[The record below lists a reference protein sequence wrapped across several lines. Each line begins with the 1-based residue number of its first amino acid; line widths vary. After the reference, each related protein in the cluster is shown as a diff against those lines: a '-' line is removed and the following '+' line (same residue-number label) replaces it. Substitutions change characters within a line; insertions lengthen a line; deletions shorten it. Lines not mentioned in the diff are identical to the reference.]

1 MEDGKTGRRE
11 KDVDPYRLGITI
23 ALLIQSL
30 DLSTQL
36 LVCNQWLVKSGRLEN
51 GMGWKTGKREDGK
64 KMSIPT
70 ALGLLSRSLF
80 SRLIYPLSCWSVISG

>member
-36 LVCNQWLVKSGRLEN
+36 LVCDQWLVESGRAE
-51 GMGWKTGKREDGK
+51 GWKTGKREDGK
-64 KMSIPT
+64 KMWIPT

>member
-1 MEDGKTGRRE
+1 MKTVTSGEWKGGRMEDGKTGRRE

-36 LVCNQWLVKSGRLEN
+36 LVCTSG
-51 GMGWKTGKREDGK
+51 
-64 KMSIPT
+64 
-70 ALGLLSRSLF
+70 
-80 SRLIYPLSCWSVISG
+80 